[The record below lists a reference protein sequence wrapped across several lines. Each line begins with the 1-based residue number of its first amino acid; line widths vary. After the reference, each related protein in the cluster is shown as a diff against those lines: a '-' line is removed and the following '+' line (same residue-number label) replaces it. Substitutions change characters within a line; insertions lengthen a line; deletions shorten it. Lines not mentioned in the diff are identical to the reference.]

1 MKRNMPGQSRKKW
14 SGLCLLGMGHTEL
27 VALSATSL
35 AKQSYLETIFEFL
48 AHKIQSY
55 WVYARI
61 HGCQV
66 DTDVIHEQQEAKAKE
81 NSVIKTR
88 HLKTCKQHLS
98 LRWAFLM
105 PQSYISQWQG
115 DICKEGGRPNAVV
128 SGNPCARL

>member
-1 MKRNMPGQSRKKW
+1 MPGQSRKKW

-35 AKQSYLETIFEFL
+35 AKQSYLETILEFL
-48 AHKIQSY
+48 AYKIQSY

-88 HLKTCKQHLS
+88 HLKNL
-98 LRWAFLM
+98 
-105 PQSYISQWQG
+105 
-115 DICKEGGRPNAVV
+115 
-128 SGNPCARL
+128 